1 MLPQLQALPPP
12 QPRKQ
17 ELAAL
22 TLRAVTKHST
32 GLNADD
38 IASAT
43 RGHVLAL
50 GALPRELAAPT
61 TAALTEVL
69 QSLATA
75 CAPSATVGGE
85 GDAETRR
92 NAITALADLCE
103 EVGIGSSTSSSSSS
117 NSTAVVTLQLQQV
130 ELVFAALLAATGDYS
145 TDKRGDVGSWCRAA
159 ALQALE
165 RITNLAVTASIG
177 IPLERPPTAAS
188 TAQLTVPALQQRL
201 CYMEITVQ
209 PDGAVGMLPER
220 AAQLSAAVGEVYFT
234 PALCEALLCAL
245 LKQLAEKL
253 DAVRDVAGIVL
264 QRLLTAQLPQ
274 LRLPYVPCRRQLV
287 AALQLESQQKQQQQ
301 QQQASTTTSSGDS
314 SAVNWATPAVTFPMV
329 VKALSLPPYHAA
341 VASGLVISVG
351 GLTESVVK
359 HSAAALLSWARAA
372 GGGSSNSSS
381 SSTSSTS
388 SSKKSTAAAA
398 DVSALATLGA
408 SLTALLSAH
417 SGDDRV
423 ALPLLRTLDL
433 LLANDAFA
441 PLPPAH
447 PFGQHLLAAVRSELR
462 SCRSVPKICA
472 GGGVLLGLISFSGG
486 TGTGALRSAVGLLA
500 HKFPR
505 VCKHMAELM
514 YVRLLAAGD
523 EHDQPVAATAPTV
536 SAGGVED
543 EQTEPLLEA
552 PPSFTPEAIDDA
564 LDLLTGAV
572 WDGTQEE
579 ARSARDALAGVLHVE
594 LPAAAASG
602 SRRASGSTGAAKD
615 ELESYEALVRDAGY

>member
-1 MLPQLQALPPP
+1 
-12 QPRKQ
+12 
-17 ELAAL
+17 
-22 TLRAVTKHST
+22 
-32 GLNADD
+32 
-38 IASAT
+38 
-43 RGHVLAL
+43 
-50 GALPRELAAPT
+50 
-61 TAALTEVL
+61 VL

-75 CAPSATVGGE
+75 CAPTATVGGE

-103 EVGIGSSTSSSSSS
+103 EVGIGSSSSSSSSSS
-117 NSTAVVTLQLQQV
+117 NSTAAVTLQLQQV

-165 RITNLAVTASIG
+165 RVTNLAVTASIG
-177 IPLERPPTAAS
+177 IPLERPATAAS
-188 TAQLTVPALQQRL
+188 TVQLTVPALQQRL
-201 CYMEITVQ
+201 RYMEITVQ

-220 AAQLSAAVGEVYFT
+220 AAQLSAANGEVYFT
-234 PALCEALLCAL
+234 PALCEALVCAL

-253 DAVRDVAGIVL
+253 DAVRDVAGSVL
-264 QRLLTAQLPQ
+264 QRLLTAKLPQ
-274 LRLPYVPCRRQLV
+274 LKLPYVPCRRQLV
-287 AALQLESQQKQQQQ
+287 AALQLESQQ
-301 QQQASTTTSSGDS
+301 QQASSVSSADS

-372 GGGSSNSSS
+372 GGGSNSG
-381 SSTSSTS
+381 S

-408 SLTALLSAH
+408 SLTALLTAH

-462 SCRSVPKICA
+462 SCRSVPKISA

-505 VCKHMAELM
+505 VRKHMAELM
-514 YVRLLAAGD
+514 YVRLLAAGE
-523 EHDQPVAATAPTV
+523 EHEEQEAVTAPTV
-536 SAGGVED
+536 SAAGVVE
-543 EQTEPLLEA
+543 EGETAPALLQP

-594 LPAAAASG
+594 LPAAAVSGSG
-602 SRRASGSTGAAKD
+602 SRRASGSAGAAKD

>member
-1 MLPQLQALPPP
+1 
-12 QPRKQ
+12 
-17 ELAAL
+17 
-22 TLRAVTKHST
+22 
-32 GLNADD
+32 
-38 IASAT
+38 
-43 RGHVLAL
+43 
-50 GALPRELAAPT
+50 
-61 TAALTEVL
+61 VL

-103 EVGIGSSTSSSSSS
+103 EVGIGSSTSSNSNSSSNSSSSSSS

-234 PALCEALLCAL
+234 PELCEALLCAL

-253 DAVRDVAGIVL
+253 DAVRDVAGSVL

-287 AALQLESQQKQQQQ
+287 AALQLESQQQQQQ
-301 QQQASTTTSSGDS
+301 QQQATTTTSSSDS

-372 GGGSSNSSS
+372 GGGNTSSS
-381 SSTSSTS
+381 SSNSS

-398 DVSALATLGA
+398 DMSALATLGA
-408 SLTALLSAH
+408 SLTALLTAH

-486 TGTGALRSAVGLLA
+486 TGTGALRSALGLLA

-505 VCKHMAELM
+505 VRKHMAELM

-523 EHDQPVAATAPTV
+523 EHEQPEAVAAPTV
-536 SAGGVED
+536 SAAAGGAED
-543 EQTEPLLEA
+543 GQTEPPLEA
-552 PPSFTPEAIDDA
+552 PPTFTPEAIDDA